1 MFKRVSPYIGEYKK
15 YTVWA
20 VIMMSIGIIA
30 NVIPYFFMYQII
42 APLTRGE
49 HIDASFIL
57 FRVAAIAVCEII
69 FSTSYVQGLEF
80 SHISAYN
87 TLKNLRVSLQSKL
100 EKQPLGNI
108 NELGTGRIKKVFTDD
123 IDQVELLLA
132 HAIPEGIANIA
143 IPIIIIV
150 LMFVFNWRLGLLSLV
165 PLVVGMFAMGMM
177 MKSGLEKMNAY
188 YESAARMNNTIIE
201 YVNGM
206 EVVKVFNKDGD
217 SYKRFGDTVKSY
229 RDFTLDWYK
238 VCWPWMAIY
247 SSVLPCLV
255 LLMLP
260 FGSVMV
266 LGGTITLDKMVLVF
280 CMSFA
285 VGPSVLK
292 ALNFAGKFPQLDYK
306 IAELEKMMEHP
317 PLKEGTAGFKG
328 TDLDVEFK
336 DVYFGYEDAEVIHGV
351 NISLKQG
358 TTTALVGE
366 SGSGK
371 STLAKLLVHYYDID
385 SGTIEIGGQN
395 ITDMS
400 LEALNDQVA
409 FVSQEQFLFNTTL
422 YENILIGKP
431 DATKEE
437 VLNAAQRAQ
446 CNEFLERLPDGI
458 ETQAGDGGKQLSGGE
473 RQRISLA
480 RAILKN
486 APIIVLD
493 EATAFMDPENEE
505 KMNAALDEIIKDKTV
520 LVIAHRLSTIKN
532 ADKICVMKEG
542 QCIAADTHDRLLE
555 TCSEYKKLW
564 DASVSAST
572 WKVREA

>member
-1 MFKRVSPYIGEYKK
+1 MFKKVAPYIGEYKK
-15 YTVWA
+15 YTVLAA
-20 VIMMSIGIIA
+20 VMMVIGIAA
-30 NVIPYFFMYQII
+30 NVLPYYYLYQII

-49 HIDASFIL
+49 SVSFSFVMI
-57 FRVAAIAVCEII
+57 RVLCVAVCEIVY
-69 FSTSYVQGLEF
+69 SYSYVQGLSY
-80 SHISAYN
+80 SHLSAYN
-87 TLKNLRVSLQSKL
+87 TLKNIRISLQGKL

-108 NELGTGRIKKVFTDD
+108 CELGTGRIKKVFTDD
-123 IDQVELLLA
+123 IDQIELLLA
-132 HAIPEGIANIA
+132 HAIPEGIANTISPA
-143 IPIIIIV
+143 VIII
-150 LMFVFNWRLGLLSLV
+150 LMFIINWRLGLLSLV
-165 PLVVGMFAMGMM
+165 PLVIGLFAMGMM
-177 MKSGLEKMNAY
+177 MKSGMEKMNDY

-217 SYKRFGDTVKSY
+217 SYRRFGDVVRSY
-229 RDFTLDWYK
+229 RDFTLAWYR

-260 FGSVMV
+260 FGSLMV
-266 LGGTITLDKMVLVF
+266 LSGAVTLDKLILVF

-292 ALNFAGKFPQLDYK
+292 ALNFAGKFPQLGYK
-306 IAELEKMMEHP
+306 ITELENLMEHP
-317 PLKEGTAGFKG
+317 PLKEGTGGFTG
-328 TDLDVEFK
+328 ENHDVVFD
-336 DVYFGYEDAEVIHGV
+336 DVHFGYDDTEVLHGV
-351 NISLKQG
+351 NLTLKQG

-371 STLAKLLVHYYDID
+371 STLAKLLVHYYDLNAGRI
-385 SGTIEIGGQN
+385 TIGGQD

-400 LEALNDQVA
+400 LKALNDQVA
-409 FVSQEQFLFNTTL
+409 YVSQEQFLFNTSL

-437 VLNAAQRAQ
+437 VLEAARRAQ
-446 CNEFLERLPDGI
+446 CDEFLTRLPDGI

-505 KMNAALDEIIKDKTV
+505 KMNAALDEIVKDKTV

-532 ADKICVMKEG
+532 ADMICVMKDG
-542 QCIAADTHDRLLE
+542 YCIASDRHDNLTG
-555 TCSEYKKLW
+555 TCPEYKKLW
-564 DASVSAST
+564 ESFVSAST
-572 WKVREA
+572 WRIKEA

>member
-1 MFKRVSPYIGEYKK
+1 MFKRVAPYIGEFKK

-30 NVIPYFFMYQII
+30 SVLPYFFLYQII
-42 APLTRGE
+42 SPLTRGE
-49 HIDASFIL
+49 SIDMTFL
-57 FRVAAIAVCEII
+57 LVRVAAVALCEIV
-69 FSTSYVQGLEF
+69 FSVTYVKGLEF
-80 SHISAYN
+80 SHVSAYN
-87 TLKNLRVSLQSKL
+87 TLKNLRIALQSKL
-100 EKQPLGNI
+100 EKQPLGTI
-108 NELGTGRIKKVFTDD
+108 KELGTGRIKKVFTDD
-123 IDQVELLLA
+123 IDQIELLLA

-143 IPIIIIV
+143 IPVIIII
-150 LMFVFNWRLGLLSLV
+150 LMFVFDWRLGLLSLV
-165 PLVVGMFAMGMM
+165 PLIVGMIAMGMM
-177 MKSGLEKMNAY
+177 MHQGMSKMNAY

-217 SYKRFGDTVKSY
+217 SYKRFGDVVRSY
-229 RDFTLDWYK
+229 RDFTIDWYK

-247 SSVLPCLV
+247 TSVLPCLV
-255 LLMLP
+255 LLMIP
-260 FGSVMV
+260 FGSMMV
-266 LGGTITLDKMVLVF
+266 LGGTIALDKMVLVF

-306 IAELEKMMEHP
+306 ITELEKMMEHP
-317 PLKEGTAGFKG
+317 PLKEGSSDFKG
-328 TDLDVEFK
+328 SDLNVEFK
-336 DVYFGYEDAEVIHGV
+336 NVCFGYEDTEVIHGV
-351 NISLKQG
+351 NLSLKQG
-358 TTTALVGE
+358 NTTALVGE

-385 SGTIEIGGQN
+385 SGCITIGGQD

-400 LEALNDQVA
+400 LKALNDQVA
-409 FVSQEQFLFNTTL
+409 FVSQEQFLFNTSL

-431 DATKEE
+431 GASKEE
-437 VLNAAQRAQ
+437 VLEAARRAQ
-446 CNEFLERLPDGI
+446 CDEFLERLPEGI
-458 ETQAGDGGKQLSGGE
+458 DTQAGDGGKQLSGGE

-532 ADKICVMKEG
+532 ADTICVMKEG
-542 QCIAADTHDRLLE
+542 KCIAADSHDRLL
-555 TCSEYKKLW
+555 TDCPEYKKLW

-572 WKVREA
+572 WKIKEA

>member
-1 MFKRVSPYIGEYKK
+1 MFKRVAPYIGEYKK

-20 VIMMSIGIIA
+20 VIMMTIGIIA
-30 NVIPYFFMYQII
+30 SVLPYFFLYQII
-42 APLTRGE
+42 SPLTRGE
-49 HIDASFIL
+49 SIDMTFLLI
-57 FRVAAIAVCEII
+57 RVAAVAVCEII
-69 FSTSYVQGLEF
+69 YSVTYVQGLAF
-80 SHISAYN
+80 SHVSAYN
-87 TLKNLRVSLQSKL
+87 TLKNLRISLQGKL

-108 NELGTGRIKKVFTDD
+108 KEMGTGRIKKVFTDD
-123 IDQVELLLA
+123 IDQIELLLA

-143 IPIIIIV
+143 IPVIIII
-150 LMFVFNWRLGLLSLV
+150 LMFVYDWRLGLLSLV
-165 PLVVGMFAMGMM
+165 PLVVGMIAMGMM
-177 MKSGLEKMNAY
+177 MHQGMSKMNAY

-217 SYKRFGDTVKSY
+217 SYKRFGDVVRSY
-229 RDFTLDWYK
+229 RDFTIAWYK

-247 SSVLPCLV
+247 TSVLPCLV
-255 LLMLP
+255 LLMIP
-260 FGSVMV
+260 FGSGMV
-266 LGGTITLDKMVLVF
+266 LDGVISLDKFILVM

-285 VGPSVLK
+285 VGPSFLK

-306 IAELEKMMEHP
+306 IAELEKMMDKP
-317 PLKEGTAGFKG
+317 ALKEGTAGFTG
-328 TDLDVEFK
+328 SNYDIEFK
-336 DVYFGYEDAEVIHGV
+336 DIHFGYGETEVLHGV
-351 NISLKQG
+351 DLSLKQG

-371 STLAKLLVHYYDID
+371 STLAKLLVHYYDLN
-385 SGTIEIGGQN
+385 SGSITVGGQD

-437 VLNAAQRAQ
+437 VLDAANRAQ
-446 CNEFLERLPDGI
+446 CTEFLNRFPEGI
-458 ETQAGDGGKQLSGGE
+458 MTQAGDGGKQLSGGE

-480 RAILKN
+480 RAILKD
-486 APIIVLD
+486 APVIVLD

-505 KMNAALDEIIKDKTV
+505 KMNAALDEIVKDKTV

-542 QCIAADTHDRLLE
+542 ICIASGTHDELLQ
-555 TCSEYKKLW
+555 TCPEYKKLW

-572 WKVREA
+572 WKIKGV